1 MNHNPNQSDID
12 SAMPLPSELLNN
24 EIITARHDLMI
35 KQQAATDDQLREQ
48 FLQKTRQFNQA
59 QEEADLNAT
68 GTASDIAQYK
78 LNKYLSL
85 LPQHPP
91 VGLLEKATSFI
102 TAMAS
107 AIVDARPSFEKQQAR
122 LAICTSCDQ
131 FEPEIDRPSK
141 VGWCKACGCGKNPMS
156 TLAFKA
162 TIALST
168 CPLKLWDQKTEE
180 PATVLPP
187 SPAPPETE
195 KVESVSS

>member
-1 MNHNPNQSDID
+1 
-12 SAMPLPSELLNN
+12 
-24 EIITARHDLMI
+24 MI
-35 KQQAATDDQLREQ
+35 ERQTATDDQLREQ
-48 FLQKTRQFNQA
+48 FLQRTRLYNQA

-68 GTASDIAQYK
+68 GTADEIAQYR

-85 LPQHPP
+85 LPQHSP

-122 LAICTSCDQ
+122 LAVCTACDQ
-131 FEPEIDRPSK
+131 FEPEISQPSK

-156 TLAFKA
+156 ALAFKA

-168 CPLKLWDQKTEE
+168 CPLKLWDLTIAE
-180 PATVLPP
+180 TT
-187 SPAPPETE
+187 PAP
-195 KVESVSS
+195 